1 MASFLPSFLDSSV
14 EILYSPFYRQCNL
27 SRLTALCRSSDLVS
41 LPGKGLRP
49 HLLEFWLVSRPQ
61 PLGISV
67 YVWVRIF
74 AETPAL
80 HYSPGFTV
88 LALISP
94 FMNQR
99 IFFLSFMPEFYKIL
113 FLYFHSI
120 QPFYESV
127 VPYCQKQRQLWNTD
141 VQTQHKLEVGFN
153 VALLL
158 PLQSQRENLAHT
170 LRPKCSKS
178 EGPDLDT

>member
-1 MASFLPSFLDSSV
+1 MPKLRSGFPTWQGLEATSLRTLASV
-14 EILYSPFYRQCNL
+14 KSPTFRYQG
-27 SRLTALCRSSDLVS
+27 LCLGQNFCWNAS
-41 LPGKGLRP
+41 P
-49 HLLEFWLVSRPQ
+49 
-61 PLGISV
+61 PLQS
-67 YVWVRIF
+67 WF
-74 AETPAL
+74 
-80 HYSPGFTV
+80 YSPGFDF
-88 LALISP
+88 P
-94 FMNQR
+94 FHAPEDF
-99 IFFLSFMPEFYKIL
+99 FFLSFMPEFYKIL

-153 VALLL
+153 VVLLL